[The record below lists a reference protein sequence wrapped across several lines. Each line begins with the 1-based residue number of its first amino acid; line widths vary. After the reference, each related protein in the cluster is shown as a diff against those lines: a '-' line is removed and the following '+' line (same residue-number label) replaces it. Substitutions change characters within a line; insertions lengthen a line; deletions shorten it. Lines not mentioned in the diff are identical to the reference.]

1 MPKDREFREK
11 ILAANPA
18 RRRLHKDEDNARRR
32 LERDPGQWLR
42 IRYGMTFEQRQ
53 PMFARQG
60 RMCLIREQ
68 NPPEG
73 LVVDHSHAARWV
85 RGLLCRTCNLGLGSY
100 RDDRP

>member
-42 IRYGMTFEQRQ
+42 IRYGMTFEPRQ
-53 PMFARQG
+53 PLFARQG
-60 RMCLIREQ
+60 RVCLIREQ

-73 LVVDHSHAARWV
+73 PGRRSFTGRALGARPA
-85 RGLLCRTCNLGLGSY
+85 LSDL
-100 RDDRP
+100 